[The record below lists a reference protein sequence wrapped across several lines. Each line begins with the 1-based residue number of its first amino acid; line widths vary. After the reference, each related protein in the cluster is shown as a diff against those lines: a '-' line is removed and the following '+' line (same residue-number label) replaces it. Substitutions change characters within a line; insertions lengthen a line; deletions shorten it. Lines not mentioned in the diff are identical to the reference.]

1 MMEPTILQS
10 TWFWLIGI
18 LIAGYTLLDG
28 FDLGMGWWMLTTKD
42 EKERNSLMNAI
53 MPYWDGNEVW
63 LITAGGALFAAF
75 PPVYATVF
83 SGFYLAMMLVLFA
96 LIMRAISIEFR
107 HQLPSAKWQHNWG
120 QVFGISSLLASLLF
134 GVAAGNL
141 LWGIPMN
148 AEGDFTG
155 TLLTLLNPIGLFTG
169 VVSVAFMVMHAG
181 LFGSLRTTGELKK
194 RILTGAQGAWGL
206 FAVLLAAYVGI
217 TAARSPLMASYHDTP
232 LLYIFPVLA
241 FGLTLGVGVA
251 IKYQH
256 LRSAFTCSGL
266 SILLLFVCM
275 GLMLFPNMVYAV
287 NNPQFSLSAANASS
301 SELTLKTMS
310 IITAI
315 MLPIVLAYTIW
326 IHRTFRGTVTDELH
340 Y

>member
-1 MMEPTILQS
+1 MNDPTILQS
-10 TWFWLIGI
+10 VWFWLIGI
-18 LIAGYTLLDG
+18 LIAGYTMLDG
-28 FDLGMGWWMLTTKD
+28 FDLGMGWWMLSTNN

-53 MPYWDGNEVW
+53 IPYWDGNEVW

-96 LIMRAISIEFR
+96 LILRAVSVEFR

-120 QVFGISSLLASLLF
+120 QVFGISSVLAALLF

-141 LWGIPMN
+141 LWGVSLN
-148 AEGDFTG
+148 ASGDYTG

-169 VVSVAFMVMHAG
+169 VISVAFMVMHAG
-181 LFGSLRTTGELKK
+181 LFGALRTTGELKK
-194 RILTGAQGAWGL
+194 RILVGAQGAWAL
-206 FAVLLAAYVGI
+206 FTVFLAAYIGI
-217 TAARSPLMASYHDTP
+217 TAAQHPLMNSYNETP
-232 LLYIFPVLA
+232 ILYIFPVAAFALA
-241 FGLTLGVGVA
+241 LAVGAA
-251 IKYQH
+251 IKYKH
-256 LRSAFTCSGL
+256 LRRAFTCSCL
-266 SILLLFVCM
+266 SIVLLFVCM

-287 NNPQFSLSAANASS
+287 NNPEFSLSAANDSS
-301 SELTLKTMS
+301 SELTLKTMT

-315 MLPIVLAYTIW
+315 ILPIVLAYTIW
-326 IHRTFRGTVTDELH
+326 IHRTFRGTVTDEIH